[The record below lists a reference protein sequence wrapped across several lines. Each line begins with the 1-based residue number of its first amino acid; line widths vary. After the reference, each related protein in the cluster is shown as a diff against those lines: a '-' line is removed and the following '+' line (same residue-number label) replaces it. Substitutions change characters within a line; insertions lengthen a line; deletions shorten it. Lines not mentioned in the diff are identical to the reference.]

1 MIVSECNSCRR
12 TQQFLS
18 ERVNRMGV
26 LSKFRKKGRGFQDK
40 SRTKEEINQEY
51 NHHAVMYGHA
61 SRLIHENERVRD
73 HHMEAMTRLVAEG
86 QKVPMPK
93 PEEKTPETKTEA
105 EIKPWS

>member
-1 MIVSECNSCRR
+1 
-12 TQQFLS
+12 
-18 ERVNRMGV
+18 MGV

-93 PEEKTPETKTEA
+93 PEEKTPETKTEVEA
-105 EIKPWS
+105 PQQGA